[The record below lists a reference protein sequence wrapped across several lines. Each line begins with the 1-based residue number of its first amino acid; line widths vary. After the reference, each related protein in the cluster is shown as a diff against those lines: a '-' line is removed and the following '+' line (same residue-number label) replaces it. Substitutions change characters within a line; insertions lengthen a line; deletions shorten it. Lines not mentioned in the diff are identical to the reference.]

1 MFHKVADME
10 FPDGTAIEVVFRDGK
25 VKHYDVALLF
35 GKYPQMR
42 ALEDRNL
49 FLVYGVRCISGEE
62 WKCVDI
68 FLHENYNYHIKYIRV
83 HVITIGFSRKVDCFH
98 QVS

>member
-1 MFHKVADME
+1 MFLQASH
-10 FPDGTAIEVVFRDGK
+10 F
-25 VKHYDVALLF
+25 
-35 GKYPQMR
+35 QCMR

-49 FLVYGVRCISGEE
+49 FLEYGVRCISGEE

-83 HVITIGFSRKVDCFH
+83 HVITIQTGGACYGRDYTDSVPCG
-98 QVS
+98 